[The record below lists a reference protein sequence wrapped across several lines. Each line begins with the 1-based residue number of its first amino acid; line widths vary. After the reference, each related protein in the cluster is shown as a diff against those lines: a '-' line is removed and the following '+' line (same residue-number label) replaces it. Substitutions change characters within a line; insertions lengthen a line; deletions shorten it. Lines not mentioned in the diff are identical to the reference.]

1 MPELPPIPDQP
12 VGPSAG
18 QTAPAA
24 GTKVCP
30 RCAETVQA
38 AASVC
43 RFCGLDF
50 GAGIQQMPVAPVAP
64 KTNGL
69 AIASLVLGIVWIY
82 GIGSILALVFG
93 YQAKGQIDRSGGR
106 ESGRGMAV
114 AGIVLGWV
122 GVGALVLFILFGL
135 AYATGSR
142 CVGYGC

>member
-1 MPELPPIPDQP
+1 MPDQP
-12 VGPSAG
+12 AGPPVG
-18 QTAPAA
+18 QTTPAT

-38 AASVC
+38 AASAC

-50 GAGIQQMPVAPVAP
+50 RVGSVPLPVVPGIPP

-69 AIASLVLGIVWIY
+69 AVASMVLGIVWVY

-93 YQAKGQIDRSGGR
+93 YQAKKQIDESGGR
-106 ESGRGMAV
+106 ESGRGMAI

-122 GVGALVLFILFGL
+122 GVAGLILLILFGL
-135 AYATGSR
+135 AFATGSTQCLR
-142 CVGYGC
+142 YTC